1 MVTCFATANSGL
13 TRVAIAHVDEVMT
26 DDSVIT
32 RFDFPVTR
40 FARMG
45 SKLDA
50 VVSPLVDAAPAL
62 ALDVICLRSIDRCL
76 HQLVRRLHMSATS
89 LNGVVT

>member
-1 MVTCFATANSGL
+1 MVTGFDAAGTTL
-13 TRVAIAHVDEVMT
+13 TTLVIAQV
-26 DDSVIT
+26 DSVTVEDNVII